1 VEAERGF
8 GSYELDVRAGVG
20 WYDRDIRRKER
31 PVGDYDQRL
40 FTNPQHPDKYGQVQR
55 GADKVRAEKES
66 GYRAPLQ
73 RLWDRI
79 TKRGETA
86 GS

>member
-1 VEAERGF
+1 M
-8 GSYELDVRAGVG
+8 
-20 WYDRDIRRKER
+20 
-31 PVGDYDQRL
+31 GDFDQRL

-55 GADKVRAEKES
+55 EADKVRAENES

-73 RLWDRI
+73 RVWDRL
-79 TKRGETA
+79 TKRGETT